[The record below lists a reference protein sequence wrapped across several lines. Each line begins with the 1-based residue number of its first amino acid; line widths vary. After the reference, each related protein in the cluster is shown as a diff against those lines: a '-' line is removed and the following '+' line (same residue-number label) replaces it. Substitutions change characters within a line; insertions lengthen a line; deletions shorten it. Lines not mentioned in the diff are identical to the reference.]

1 MILKFIQT
9 IITYNPHNDILD
21 IELTKKQMNDVF
33 RYNSLSTYFKEIK
46 KSKINDIFCILLLE
60 SFHNVT
66 PNLNTFLLLNNKKDI
81 YKRGQL
87 LLIYLILLTPY

>member
-46 KSKINDIFCILLLE
+46 
-60 SFHNVT
+60 
-66 PNLNTFLLLNNKKDI
+66 NLK
-81 YKRGQL
+81 
-87 LLIYLILLTPY
+87 